1 MIRCFSLLNSQV
13 RKKEGK
19 GRRGVSKF
27 VMGVIGNF
35 WNCADPIYRERQRHI
50 KFFFYF
56 YFFVNCSFLV
66 GFNGYCIYPSI
77 TTFCIEQHY

>member
-50 KFFFYF
+50 KFFFIFIFLLIVAFWLGLMGTVYTHQLLP
-56 YFFVNCSFLV
+56 FV
-66 GFNGYCIYPSI
+66 
-77 TTFCIEQHY
+77 